1 MSKHKMNINST
12 LHQLRQEYKE
22 ELASLGAN
30 VFRQARD
37 AASVKIEVD
46 NDNNFSLSAKSD
58 FTNSN
63 STSIL
68 TQEQMLRPIP
78 CFTSVS
84 KSLHFALNWSEDTV
98 DRQTDEYN
106 QQNRLMSREQYQNL
120 VSSIEKIHEY
130 MQETITS
137 NNTQDILDGLE
148 KLFNGGHIS
157 NYQRKA
163 YIARYKLTSG

>member
-37 AASVKIEVD
+37 AASV
-46 NDNNFSLSAKSD
+46 N

-98 DRQTDEYN
+98 DRLTDEYN

-137 NNTQDILDGLE
+137 N
-148 KLFNGGHIS
+148 KP
-157 NYQRKA
+157 
-163 YIARYKLTSG
+163 